1 MHTGD
6 GATPYA
12 LGHSEQELARLER
25 QGEIFAAETREILSR
40 AGLRRGMHVLDVG
53 CGIGDV
59 SLIAAEIVGPDGS
72 VLGIDRAAGA
82 LPIAGARAA
91 RLGHDHVSFR
101 DADLYTFQPE
111 RRYDALVGRFILMHI
126 PDPVGAIRRL
136 TGYLNPGAIVAF
148 VEMDIEATGAVPEL
162 PLLRRCVGWIA
173 TTYRRVGAEPNM
185 GSLLYAT
192 FRAAALAPT
201 LTGMTRVVNADDSTV
216 FAFAAQTLTS
226 LLPRIEECGVA
237 TAAEVDVGT
246 IAERLRVAALAGDHC
261 IMMPRVIGAW
271 AKLGEA

>member
-6 GATPYA
+6 GATPYT

-25 QGEIFAAETREILSR
+25 QGEIFAAETREILER
-40 AGLRRGMHVLDVG
+40 AGLRRGMHVLDIG

-59 SLIAAEIVGPDGS
+59 SLIAAEIVGPEGS

-82 LPIAGARAA
+82 LPVARARAA
-91 RLGHDHVSFR
+91 RLGHEHISFR
-101 DADLYTFQPE
+101 DADLCAFQPE
-111 RRYDALVGRFILMHI
+111 RRYDALIGRFILMHI

-136 TGYLNPGAIVAF
+136 AGFLNPGAAVAF

-162 PLLRRCVGWIA
+162 PLLQRCIGWIA
-173 TTYRRVGAEPNM
+173 TTYRRAGAEPNM

-192 FRAAALAPT
+192 FRGAALSPT
-201 LTGMTRVVNADDSTV
+201 LTGMTRVVSADDRAV

-226 LLPRIEECGVA
+226 LLPRIEEFGVA
-237 TAAEVDVGT
+237 TAAEIDVGT
-246 IAERLRVAALAGDHC
+246 IAERLYADALAGDHC
-261 IMMPRVIGAW
+261 IMMPRLIGAW
-271 AKLGEA
+271 AKLGGA